1 MPIIGLEWIWIVL
14 IIIIFLVG
22 PKKLPEVAKTVG
34 RAMGEFQKAKQQID
48 AEIKSASQQIDNEVK
63 SATDVIKSASQQIDN
78 EVKSAT
84 DVIKDSTSEIS
95 EVSKRKNLFDAAQ
108 ALGIFPYGKT
118 NDELGRKIKEKI
130 DEKKDILPK
139 AQEEEQQT
147 VQDMVKTDHPQDDSL
162 TNKPTGQLSAV
173 VTKTKSEQKLK
184 DTDLR
189 KRKSKGIAAK
199 KKTNPT
205 APIKSQS
212 KTRPRNRKT
221 HTS

>member
-48 AEIKSASQQIDNEVK
+48 TEIKSASQQIDNEVK
-63 SATDVIKSASQQIDN
+63 SAT
-78 EVKSAT
+78 E
-84 DVIKDSTSEIS
+84 VIKDSTSEIS

-118 NDELGRKIKEKI
+118 NDELGRMIKEKI

-147 VQDMVKTDHPQDDSL
+147 VQAMVKTDHPKDDSL

>member
-63 SATDVIKSASQQIDN
+63 SAT
-78 EVKSAT
+78 E
-84 DVIKDSTSEIS
+84 VIKDSTSEIS

-118 NDELGRKIKEKI
+118 NDELGRMIKEKI

-147 VQDMVKTDHPQDDSL
+147 VQAMVKTDHPQDDSL